1 MLLKPE
7 EGRGKQGQVGKG
19 MMTRHEAQKGGGG
32 MREMGREESGS
43 FPDMFSSQRD
53 RDQGNLADL
62 CVDPLPSDWGVVT
75 MMILGA
81 VGAAVWAVVTY
92 CTMEEDTGLYDVQVN
107 SADQRLR
114 VFDSAQRRWRQ
125 VCSSSANELLAS
137 ISCEEVGF
145 VSVVN
150 YSVTSVPEASGD
162 GGEFFCVR
170 QEELSHGKK
179 LKTHCSHVTVR
190 AGRFSHCCAKVRHEL
205 NCGRRSFAAD
215 RIVGGV
221 DARPG
226 SWPWQVSLQY
236 DGVHK
241 CGGSIISNRWIVSAA
256 HCFPERHRFVNRWR
270 VLLGSI
276 YNKPVNANVAEVK
289 TIVYHSSYLPFV
301 DPNIDDNSRDIA
313 VLALTQPLTFNEYIQ
328 PICLPVYGQR
338 LIDGQMGTVTGWGNV
353 EYYGHLAD
361 VLQEANVPII
371 SDAVCNAPDYYDN
384 QITTS
389 MFCAG
394 YEKGG
399 IDACQGDSGGQ
410 FVAEDCL
417 SKTSRYRLLG
427 VVSWGTGCA
436 MPKKPGVYT
445 RVSRFLPWISTAMR
459 IYHNTPGVHKMGRT

>member
-1 MLLKPE
+1 MCVSAGNRGISLTCVLTPCRVVGVCVMLVT
-7 EGRGKQGQVGKG
+7 VGA
-19 MMTRHEAQKGGGG
+19 TA
-32 MREMGREESGS
+32 
-43 FPDMFSSQRD
+43 
-53 RDQGNLADL
+53 
-62 CVDPLPSDWGVVT
+62 
-75 MMILGA
+75 
-81 VGAAVWAVVTY
+81 AAVWAVGQTSFLVTP
-92 CTMEEDTGLYDVQVN
+92 TLRFLSVQVN

-114 VFDSAQRRWRQ
+114 VFDSAQKRWRQ
-125 VCSSSANELLAS
+125 VCSSSANQMLAS

-150 YSVTSVPEASGD
+150 YSVTAVTDASGD
-162 GGEFFCVR
+162 GGEFFCIR
-170 QEELSHGKK
+170 QEELSYAD
-179 LKTHCSHVTVR
+179 LLSVR
-190 AGRFSHCCAKVRHEL
+190 SD
-205 NCGRRSFAAD
+205 CGRRSFAAD

-221 DARPG
+221 DARQG

-236 DGVHK
+236 DGVHQ

-256 HCFPERHRFVNRWR
+256 HCFPERYRFVNRWR

-301 DPNIDDNSRDIA
+301 DANIDDNSRDIA
-313 VLALTQPLTFNEYIQ
+313 VLALTQPLTFNEYVQ
-328 PICLPVYGQR
+328 PVCLPAYGQR
-338 LIDGQMGTVTGWGNV
+338 LVDGQMGTVTGWGNV
-353 EYYGHLAD
+353 GYYGHLAD

-399 IDACQGDSGGQ
+399 TDACQGDSGGP

-417 SKTSRYRLLG
+417 SKTIRYRLLG

-459 IYHNTPGVHKMGRT
+459 VRTSLTSRVISLWLSSRPLCPYAQ

>member
-1 MLLKPE
+1 MYAEK
-7 EGRGKQGQVGKG
+7 
-19 MMTRHEAQKGGGG
+19 
-32 MREMGREESGS
+32 
-43 FPDMFSSQRD
+43 
-53 RDQGNLADL
+53 
-62 CVDPLPSDWGVVT
+62 VVT
-75 MMILGA
+75 EGKM
-81 VGAAVWAVVTY
+81 VTY

-125 VCSSSANELLAS
+125 VCSSSADELLAS

-145 VSVVN
+145 ISVVN

-170 QEELSHGKK
+170 QQELSHGKK
-179 LKTHCSHVTVR
+179 IKDSLFPCDCESREVLTLLCQD
-190 AGRFSHCCAKVRHEL
+190 
-205 NCGRRSFAAD
+205 CGRRSFAAD

-221 DARPG
+221 DARQG
-226 SWPWQVSLQY
+226 SWPWQVRLEY
-236 DGVHK
+236 DGVHQ
-241 CGGSIISNRWIVSAA
+241 CGGTIISNRWIVSAA
-256 HCFPERHRFVNRWR
+256 HCFRERYRFVNRWR
-270 VLLGSI
+270 VLLGST
-276 YNKPVNANVAEVK
+276 YSKPVNANVAEVN

-301 DPNIDDNSRDIA
+301 DASIDDNSRDIA

-328 PICLPVYGQR
+328 PICLPAYGQR

-353 EYYGHLAD
+353 DYYGIQAD
-361 VLQEANVPII
+361 ILQEAHVPII

-399 IDACQGDSGGQ
+399 TDACQGDSGGP

-417 SKTSRYRLLG
+417 SKTRRYRLLG
-427 VVSWGTGCA
+427 VVSWGIGCA
-436 MPKKPGVYT
+436 MAKKPGVYT

-459 IYHNTPGVHKMGRT
+459 NYQNSPGLHKMART